1 MNNLKTRRQFF
12 SKSWIVVL
20 SIFLVSACG
29 ERLTEQRA
37 VELVRLNYKQQ
48 NSLKGEGKWIVDT
61 VQVKSINK
69 LKTDTIEVYMVIA
82 IANGL
87 FQFPL
92 VEGSTGNYTQSFID
106 TLQFVAKK
114 KGNLWM
120 ADDWTII
127 GGSNE

>member
-1 MNNLKTRRQFF
+1 MTTIKTNCQFF
-12 SKSWIVVL
+12 LKSWIVVV

-29 ERLTEQRA
+29 ERLTKQRA
-37 VELVRLNYKQQ
+37 AELVRLNYKQQ
-48 NSLKGEGKWIVDT
+48 NSLKGEGKWLVDT
-61 VQVKSINK
+61 VLVKSINK
-69 LKTDTIEVYMVIA
+69 LKADSVEAYTVIA

-87 FQFPL
+87 FQFPF

-106 TLQFVAKK
+106 TLQFVAKR

-120 ADDWTII
+120 ADEWTII